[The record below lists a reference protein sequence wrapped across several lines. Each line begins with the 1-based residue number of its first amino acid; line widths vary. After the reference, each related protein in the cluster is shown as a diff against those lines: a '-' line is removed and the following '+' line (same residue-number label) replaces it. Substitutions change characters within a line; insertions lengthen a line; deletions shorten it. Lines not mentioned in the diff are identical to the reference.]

1 MAIYMLSDPHLS
13 LTADKPMD
21 IFGARW
27 ENYIEK
33 LKNNWTETVSE
44 DDTVVIPGDISWGMG
59 FDTAA
64 EDLTFIH
71 NLPGRK
77 IIGKGN
83 HDYWWQTMAKLNRF
97 KEELGADSIDF
108 LFNNAYLC
116 EDFIIAG
123 TRGWTLEANYSEE
136 DLKIVN
142 REAGRLRMSL
152 EAAKKLGE
160 TTLGAETVV
169 FLHYPPSFGGIVCRQ
184 LVDVMHEYGVKR
196 CFYGHIHSV
205 NPAILDRFA
214 DDIPIYCMSADLI
227 GFKPMKLNKFQAV

>member
-1 MAIYMLSDPHLS
+1 
-13 LTADKPMD
+13 
-21 IFGARW
+21 
-27 ENYIEK
+27 
-33 LKNNWTETVSE
+33 
-44 DDTVVIPGDISWGMG
+44 
-59 FDTAA
+59 
-64 EDLTFIH
+64 
-71 NLPGRK
+71 
-77 IIGKGN
+77 
-83 HDYWWQTMAKLNRF
+83 MAKLNRF

-123 TRGWTLEANYSEE
+123 TRGWTLEANYSED

-214 DDIPIYCMSADLI
+214 DDIPIYCISADLI